1 MKTLYLIYRSCSK
14 HFVREIFLIFQITV
28 VIILLNTAITP
39 FVNAYRVE
47 RVISDGMPENAAYY
61 SRPTFYGEQEKDTD
75 PFGIFEADDRV
86 ASVCLTYRT
95 HGKVNGQETD
105 IILYN
110 KGMFEH
116 FSSVLKSGKWTY
128 DTSGIILNAALRK
141 YMGGH
146 KATVDVADD
155 AITFGGEYDILGT
168 ANGKDI
174 VYSIDAGG
182 STPETSQL
190 GVNFEYIRNT
200 SPDHTPFLAIIPFDI
215 EGSSDLL
222 SSVGGAVLVMRE
234 GVDAGNYISGLP
246 DDTYNGHLYLRSDLS
261 ANSRK
266 RLIGTYKIDAL
277 LSILLAVSSV
287 FGISGYTYL
296 KTKALQKQMGIY
308 KICGCRNTTYAKI
321 ILMTDLILV
330 AVSSLLAFSLR
341 NVIVLGEGNDSMA
354 SFLISVGFIVFI
366 CISPII
372 LTVVSARRLS
382 FSELLYFGD

>member
-1 MKTLYLIYRSCSK
+1 M
-14 HFVREIFLIFQITV
+14 
-28 VIILLNTAITP
+28 
-39 FVNAYRVE
+39 
-47 RVISDGMPENAAYY
+47 
-61 SRPTFYGEQEKDTD
+61 
-75 PFGIFEADDRV
+75 
-86 ASVCLTYRT
+86 
-95 HGKVNGQETD
+95 NGQETD

-146 KATVDVADD
+146 KATVDVADG

-222 SSVGGAVLVMRE
+222 SSVR
-234 GVDAGNYISGLP
+234 
-246 DDTYNGHLYLRSDLS
+246 
-261 ANSRK
+261 
-266 RLIGTYKIDAL
+266 
-277 LSILLAVSSV
+277 
-287 FGISGYTYL
+287 
-296 KTKALQKQMGIY
+296 
-308 KICGCRNTTYAKI
+308 C
-321 ILMTDLILV
+321 
-330 AVSSLLAFSLR
+330 
-341 NVIVLGEGNDSMA
+341 
-354 SFLISVGFIVFI
+354 
-366 CISPII
+366 
-372 LTVVSARRLS
+372 
-382 FSELLYFGD
+382 

>member
-1 MKTLYLIYRSCSK
+1 MASNLAFFAAIGCLCLLSYMNIIGMYRYHLSMQKRRFRIYMIVGARKRQMLGILVWKYAALFSASFLIAVLVSALAEPLFELIQIKYVLSARNVIGTFLLDFRAHLADKPSGNEADMQPRIQPQHTSQGERFMKTLYLIYRSCSK

-146 KATVDVADD
+146 KATVDVADG

-190 GVNFEYIRNT
+190 GVN
-200 SPDHTPFLAIIPFDI
+200 
-215 EGSSDLL
+215 
-222 SSVGGAVLVMRE
+222 
-234 GVDAGNYISGLP
+234 
-246 DDTYNGHLYLRSDLS
+246 
-261 ANSRK
+261 
-266 RLIGTYKIDAL
+266 
-277 LSILLAVSSV
+277 LSISA
-287 FGISGYTYL
+287 TP
-296 KTKALQKQMGIY
+296 
-308 KICGCRNTTYAKI
+308 RRTTHR
-321 ILMTDLILV
+321 
-330 AVSSLLAFSLR
+330 FWR
-341 NVIVLGEGNDSMA
+341 
-354 SFLISVGFIVFI
+354 
-366 CISPII
+366 
-372 LTVVSARRLS
+372 
-382 FSELLYFGD
+382 